1 LKPNAPI
8 LSDAS
13 FLSIVAW
20 LLYFSGG
27 AVLLLA
33 FFALKPSLRV
43 SPIPREGAPLI
54 TYGIYKYFRH
64 PMYLG
69 VLFFGAGITLKNL
82 NIASIILWIALLITL
97 IIKSNFEDSLLRV
110 RHASAKDYQ
119 EKTMGLTWRRNA

>member
-1 LKPNAPI
+1 
-8 LSDAS
+8 
-13 FLSIVAW
+13 
-20 LLYFSGG
+20 
-27 AVLLLA
+27 
-33 FFALKPSLRV
+33 
-43 SPIPREGAPLI
+43 
-54 TYGIYKYFRH
+54 
-64 PMYLG
+64 MYLG